1 MKQQPNPTQSGPQ
14 FPTLAQWTAHDPAAF
29 KRELD
34 SLAAAGRGLAGK
46 PAAQRA
52 VQEAVKV
59 LNDLYRAR
67 HG

>member
-1 MKQQPNPTQSGPQ
+1 MKQQPKSTQSGPQ
-14 FPTLAQWTAHDPAAF
+14 FPNLAKWTAHDPATF

-34 SLAAAGRGLAGK
+34 SLAVAGRGLAGK